1 MAKLFNNVV
10 TVFVVCILLLV
21 IIPLSP
27 VALDFMFILN
37 ISISMIILLLSMQI
51 KEPLE
56 FSVFPSLLLITTLLR
71 VGLNVS
77 STRLILGHGGEAGQ
91 VIKAFGKFVIGGSP
105 IIGFIIFLIAIVAE
119 SRRAPL
125 DLPEAE
131 QELVGGFHTEYS
143 CMKFGMFFVGEYLG
157 ITLSSAMLV
166 TLFFGGWLGPWL
178 PPLVWF
184 CLKTAVGIM
193 FFILLRGALARPRYD
208 QLMSLGWKV
217 LLPAGLLNLLVTGTI
232 VLTLHG

>member
-1 MAKLFNNVV
+1 MGISIMGVVMLSGTFNLREIVEAQQDGW
-10 TVFVVCILLLV
+10 F
-21 IIPLSP
+21 IIPQ
-27 VALDFMFILN
+27 FF
-37 ISISMIILLLSMQI
+37 
-51 KEPLE
+51 
-56 FSVFPSLLLITTLLR
+56 
-71 VGLNVS
+71 
-77 STRLILGHGGEAGQ
+77 
-91 VIKAFGKFVIGGSP
+91 
-105 IIGFIIFLIAIVAE
+105 GFIIFLIAIVAE

-143 CMKFGMFFVGEYLG
+143 GMKFGMFFVGEYLG

-217 LLPAGLLNLLVTGTI
+217 LLPAGLLNLLFTGAI